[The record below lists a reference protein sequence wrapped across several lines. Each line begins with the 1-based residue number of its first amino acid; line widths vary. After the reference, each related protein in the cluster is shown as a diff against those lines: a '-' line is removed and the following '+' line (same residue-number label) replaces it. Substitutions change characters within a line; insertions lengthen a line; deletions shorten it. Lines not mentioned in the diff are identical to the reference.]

1 MCLILFAW
9 RCHPE
14 YPLIVAANR
23 DEFYRR
29 STAAAHWWPEQPDLL
44 AGRDLEAQGTWM
56 GVTRRGRFAAV
67 TNVREPQLVLPS
79 ALSRGELTR
88 DYLESDT
95 EEQDFSR
102 QLQETRA
109 LYSGYNLLYG
119 SRDGLSYYSNRLS
132 APLALKP
139 GLYGLSNARL
149 DTPWPK
155 VQRGKAQLQKLLA
168 RDEFETTDLLRIL
181 DDSRIF
187 PDNLLP
193 ATGVS
198 LERERQLSAL
208 RIAGIDYGTR
218 SSTAL
223 LVNRLGQVIL
233 HEKQL
238 APQPTSDLRFSFALQ
253 PA

>member
-1 MCLILFAW
+1 MCLILLAW

-56 GVTRRGRFAAV
+56 GMTRSGRFAAV
-67 TNVREPQLVLPS
+67 TNVREPQLAVP
-79 ALSRGELTR
+79 AARSRGELTCG
-88 DYLESDT
+88 YLGSDT
-95 EEQDFSR
+95 ETQDYAR
-102 QLQETRA
+102 QLQKTSD

-119 SRDGLSYYSNRLS
+119 SQNGLTYYSNRLS

-139 GLYGLSNARL
+139 GLYGLSNAQL

-155 VQRGKAQLQKLLA
+155 VQQGKAQLQALLA
-168 RDEFETTDLLRIL
+168 RSEFETSDLLRIL
-181 DDSRIF
+181 DDSRLF
-187 PDNLLP
+187 PDELLP

-208 RIAGIDYGTR
+208 RISGTDYGTR

-223 LVNRLGQVIL
+223 LVNRRGQVIF
-233 HEKQL
+233 HEKNL
-238 APQPTSDLRFSFALQ
+238 APEPTSDIRFSFALRSS
-253 PA
+253 